1 MGFLQL
7 IPATELQAVYD
18 GETRTLMLRAQGHA
32 QNYTN
37 AIHFVAGPSPAAADT
52 FRLMGW
58 VGPIG
63 KGTTAYDHV
72 QRFESAEYPGAYVQI
87 EDAEHPAGA
96 RVRVEVIPGAAASAA
111 TSATP
116 PATEVRRVA
125 LGGVLEVRAAVW
137 DQRGAT
143 QSLERDA
150 AFLALESAGIQNP
163 SGGSE
168 IVWSLRG
175 QKPGETKVK
184 LLSVGGLTPIATS
197 RTIQVIIEPIPAK

>member
-1 MGFLQL
+1 VL
-7 IPATELQAVYD
+7 
-18 GETRTLMLRAQGHA
+18 
-32 QNYTN
+32 
-37 AIHFVAGPSPAAADT
+37 
-52 FRLMGW
+52 
-58 VGPIG
+58 
-63 KGTTAYDHV
+63 
-72 QRFESAEYPGAYVQI
+72 I
-87 EDAEHPAGA
+87 EDAEHPNGT

-111 TSATP
+111 ASATTP

-125 LGGVLEVRAAVW
+125 LGGVLELRAAVW
-137 DQRGAT
+137 NQLGAT

-175 QKPGETKVK
+175 HKPGETTVK

-197 RTIQVIIEPIPAK
+197 RTIHVIIEPIPAK

>member
-1 MGFLQL
+1 VL
-7 IPATELQAVYD
+7 
-18 GETRTLMLRAQGHA
+18 
-32 QNYTN
+32 
-37 AIHFVAGPSPAAADT
+37 
-52 FRLMGW
+52 
-58 VGPIG
+58 
-63 KGTTAYDHV
+63 
-72 QRFESAEYPGAYVQI
+72 I
-87 EDAEHPAGA
+87 EDAEHPNGT

-111 TSATP
+111 ASATTP

-125 LGGVLEVRAAVW
+125 LGGVLEVN
-137 DQRGAT
+137 QLGAT

-175 QKPGETKVK
+175 HKPGETTVK

-197 RTIQVIIEPIPAK
+197 RTIHVIIEPIPAK

>member
-1 MGFLQL
+1 
-7 IPATELQAVYD
+7 
-18 GETRTLMLRAQGHA
+18 
-32 QNYTN
+32 
-37 AIHFVAGPSPAAADT
+37 
-52 FRLMGW
+52 MGW

-63 KGTTAYDHV
+63 KGNAPYDHV
-72 QRFESAEYPGAYVQI
+72 QRFENMEYPGAYVRI
-87 EDAEHPAGA
+87 EDAAHPEG
-96 RVRVEVIPGAAASAA
+96 VRVPVEAIPGAAASAA
-111 TSATP
+111 APTSATP

-125 LGGVLEVRAAVW
+125 VGGVLEVRAAVW